1 MASDNE
7 IIAPVYRYFT
17 TDLLSDEVLMEIPF
31 GSVSYERALKAAG
44 AFSGQIPV
52 FEGNRNLDLYES
64 TMPGQTGLYV
74 VRDNV
79 CVWGGIIWSR
89 SYDVKSRVLQV
100 SASEFTS
107 YFHHRLIWKTV
118 NYEYGATVTIGSTGG
133 NVVFDYGS
141 TDALKQGSS
150 VKIEFYDPEDFRYNG
165 YYVIGSTPPPTTN
178 SFTLAAPY
186 AQAKI
191 IAVKRASSVVTITT
205 DGPHGFSTGDS
216 VTLNLGTGSQF
227 NGTYLINAP
236 AGSASTYF
244 TFNQGGSDVPV
255 ATTTGTA
262 VRPIPAGVYRDA
274 TITTH
279 TDTYDYVRGLVTAV
293 FDDFVGIDFAD
304 DYLNPGIRTE
314 LDITNIGRAGGW
326 VTVTTGSNHNLAI
339 GQTVVVSE
347 VGQPYDGEWVI
358 TDTPTDNTFRFA
370 LGGTEAAHNLAPLV
384 SDIVKRSASAGV
396 ATITTGA
403 PHGYL
408 VGQKVTVA
416 PGADIDGFAAA
427 FAGEWAITNVP
438 SVTTFQYNLIDQITT
453 GTRSLP
459 NPTVSGAQATE
470 TILTET
476 FDTTLDGWFGT
487 SLVTPSLTTAQV
499 HSGTKSMMTTQSGT
513 VTDFVR
519 IGRTFTNLI
528 PGHKYRLDGWTYVPG
543 STGIADFQVRLDT
556 VPTATIFINA
566 GSWQSFAFEVT
577 ATDFTQTFYLYP
589 HNGGAGY
596 IQYFDD
602 FVFTHTSPA
611 WTSKIGSRD
620 LTGNVVT
627 LATSQPNG
635 SVPGGPITVSGL
647 DMNIPIAEKAFD
659 AANNKAT
666 VTTTIPHELSVGDSV
681 QIEGLSDS
689 SPIVKKEA
697 TAAGGLSTL
706 VVRTNLFG
714 NSRADNA
721 GWYAGTVG
729 GVGGAGTLAFSNIL
743 GTGLPGNLSNW
754 AMRETITSVGASNY
768 MDVRNGSSASVA
780 PPVLPGHTYTGSA
793 YIRSSAFGTCV
804 LFMQFLDASN
814 VVLTTQTASKADPLL
829 PNTWVR
835 HSVTGTA
842 PAGAVKAVVIL
853 RAIGSG
859 TLAVGDWIEG
869 TAWQFEENPF
879 ATPYFYG
886 SNAASG
892 NYTYGFYGAANASA
906 SQEFFSGYNNARV
919 TLTTSPAHNFSVGQ
933 AVTVTDMLDTYIPAS
948 RSITSFVGTMSTTVP
963 HNLNPGDPIAI
974 QNVVDIPPLASYQ
987 LTSNEVTVNTTIVHA
1002 FTVGQ
1007 QVTLANITES
1017 ATVVAK
1023 EIQAGIVI
1031 LTFSRNHN
1039 MQAPSRITVSGLG
1052 APYDG
1057 EHTILSTTETR
1068 VLYEL
1073 QSDTGESLTD
1083 QNAAP
1088 TKANGAVVCPDS
1100 VLNGN
1105 FVITQVPSFT
1115 SFKVSQ
1121 VGNDVPLTAVT
1132 GASATGDSPFTKA
1145 TSVLA
1150 TPTATTF
1157 TVSLPSAPN
1166 MSSAVIPYP
1175 ADDQTPKPVV
1185 AAPSWLNG
1193 KYSIYAVS
1201 RNTFTYLK
1209 PMKAPV
1215 SPVEVQGGVAV
1226 ADSLFNGSY
1235 GITEVPTAISFRFT
1249 KTGVANNMLETV
1261 NSNSAYVRAP
1271 QVFNGTF
1278 TITSV
1283 DRTNNSFKYAKT
1295 HANVATALVAGYGV
1309 SIVRPKATQSTYGSF
1324 PGNANPNIEF
1334 STRDYS
1340 GIDVL
1345 PTQYRGF
1352 ELTNVGDALSKY
1364 SDTTDGFEYRIDC
1377 SYDEDAKRFRR
1388 TFVLL
1393 PIDFP
1398 NPPPAGEV
1406 SPPSRFG
1413 ADKLVFEYPGNI
1425 IDVKIEESAENAA
1438 TRFFAVGDSGLD
1450 GDAADPYSVASDID
1464 LLDGNNRRRW
1474 PVLDDSEKVS
1484 GIDDEEILYAYA
1496 QRYLGESRPPSAK
1509 LTVSVN
1515 GSLQPT
1521 VNNYVPGNWCSLI
1534 IQDDFMKMRLASGLE
1549 PRDTVIVR
1557 KIDAMKVTVP
1567 DGTTFPET
1575 VDLTL
1580 VAEWEVDNTNG

>member
-118 NYEYGATVTIGSTGG
+118 NYEYGATVTIGSSGG
-133 NVVFDYGS
+133 AVVFDYGS
-141 TDALKQGSS
+141 TDALKPGSS
-150 VKIEFYDPEDFRYNG
+150 VKIEFYDPSDFRYNG

-178 SFTLAAPY
+178 TFALAAPY

-216 VTLNLGTGSQF
+216 ATLDLGTGSQF
-227 NGTYLINAP
+227 NGTYIISAP
-236 AGSASTYF
+236 GGSASTYF
-244 TFNQGGSDVPV
+244 TFNQGGTDVPV
-255 ATTTGTA
+255 ATISGTA
-262 VRPIPAGVYRDA
+262 VRPIPAGVYRSA

-279 TDTYDYVRGLVTAV
+279 TDTYDYVRGIVTAV

-326 VTVTTGSNHNLAI
+326 VTVTTGAPHNLAI
-339 GQTVVVSE
+339 GQTVVISE
-347 VGQPYDGEWVI
+347 VGQPYDGEWVV
-358 TDTPTDNTFRFA
+358 TDTPTDTVFRFA
-370 LGGTEAAHNLAPLV
+370 LGGTDSAHNLAPLV
-384 SDIVKRSASAGV
+384 SGIVKRSASAGV
-396 ATITTGA
+396 ATITTGT
-403 PHGYL
+403 PHKYL
-408 VGQKVTVA
+408 VGQKVTVD

-427 FAGEWAITNVP
+427 FAGEWVITNVP
-438 SVTTFQYNLIDQITT
+438 TATTFQYNLIDQITT

-459 NPTVSGAQATE
+459 NPTVSGTQASE
-470 TILTET
+470 VFLTENFET
-476 FDTTLDGWFGT
+476 SLDGWFGT
-487 SLVTPSLTTAQV
+487 SLLSPTLSTAQA
-499 HSGTKSMMTTQSGT
+499 HGGTKSMMTTQSGT
-513 VTDFVR
+513 TTDFVR

-528 PGHKYRLDGWTYVPG
+528 PGHKYRIDGWTYVPG
-543 STGIADFQVRLDT
+543 TGSIADFQAYLDT
-556 VPTATIFINA
+556 VPTATILINA

-577 ATDFTQTFYLYP
+577 ATNSTQTFYLYP

-602 FVFTHTSPA
+602 FTFTHTSPA

-620 LTGNVVT
+620 LTGNVAT
-627 LATSQPNG
+627 LGTSQPNG
-635 SVPGGPITVSGL
+635 SVPGGTITVSGL
-647 DMNIPIAEKAFD
+647 DMNIPIAEKALD
-659 AANNKAT
+659 AANSKAT
-666 VTTTIPHELSVGDSV
+666 ITTTVPHELSVGDQI

-689 SPIVKKEA
+689 SPIVKKEITGTTSTSRTVRVNRA
-697 TAAGGLSTL
+697 VNPASTL
-706 VVRTNLFG
+706 VGLFSSDANASISSVPISGTTNLP
-714 NSRADNA
+714 
-721 GWYAGTVG
+721 
-729 GVGGAGTLAFSNIL
+729 SN
-743 GTGLPGNLSNW
+743 TATS
-754 AMRETITSVGASNY
+754 AMRATVTS
-768 MDVRNGSSASVA
+768 
-780 PPVLPGHTYTGSA
+780 PPVSWVDIYTTTIGSFIDKVVPGGTYTGSV
-793 YIRSSAFGTCV
+793 YMRTNRFGYASVT
-804 LFMQFLDASN
+804 MNFLDSTGF
-814 VVLTTQTASKADPLL
+814 VIGGVTATKSDPLL

-835 HSVTGTA
+835 HSVTALA
-842 PAGAVKAVVIL
+842 PAGTMYATLAPRVDL
-853 RAIGSG
+853 PSGSG
-859 TLAVGDWIEG
+859 NMAVGDWIEG
-869 TAWQFEENPF
+869 ANWQIEDGPF
-879 ATPYFYG
+879 ATPFFKG
-886 SNAASG
+886 GDPSSNG
-892 NYTYGFYGAANASA
+892 HTYGYQGAANQS
-906 SQEFFSGYNNARV
+906 SSSDVFFGYSGKV

-933 AVTVTDMLDTYIPAS
+933 AVTITDMLDTYVPTT
-948 RSITSFVGTMSTTVP
+948 RSVTSGVGTITTSVP
-963 HNLNPGDPIAI
+963 HNLNPGDALAI
-974 QNVVDIPPLASYQ
+974 QNITDTFSITSTQ
-987 LTSNEVTVNTTIVHA
+987 ITSNVVTVGLAQTHGFV
-1002 FTVGQ
+1002 VGQ
-1007 QVTLANITES
+1007 QVKLANITES

-1073 QSDTGESLTD
+1073 ESDTGESQTD

-1088 TKANGAVVCPDS
+1088 TKANGTAVCPDS
-1100 VLNGN
+1100 VLNGLS
-1105 FVITQVPSFT
+1105 VITAVPTAASLQ
-1115 SFKVSQ
+1115 VSQ
-1121 VGNDVPLTAVT
+1121 VANDVPQTFPT
-1132 GASATGDSPFTKA
+1132 GATVSGDSPVNTA
-1145 TSVLA
+1145 VAVLA
-1150 TPTATTF
+1150 VPNSTTF
-1157 TVSLPSAPN
+1157 TVTLTGVPN
-1166 MSSAVIPYP
+1166 LSSTAVAYP
-1175 ADDQTPKPVV
+1175 TDDQTPKPII
-1185 AAPSWLNG
+1185 AAPSVLNG
-1193 KYSIYAVS
+1193 KFTITGVS
-1201 RNTFTYLK
+1201 RNTFSFTQ
-1209 PMKAPV
+1209 PV
-1215 SPVEVQGGVAV
+1215 RALVSLADVQGGVAV

-1235 GITEVPTAISFRFT
+1235 AITEVPTAISFRFA
-1249 KTGVANNMLETV
+1249 KTGTNNMLETV

-1271 QVFNGTF
+1271 QVFNGSF

-1295 HANVATALVAGYGV
+1295 HANVATALVAGYGS

-1324 PGNANPNIEF
+1324 PGNANPDIEF
-1334 STRDYS
+1334 STRAYS

-1345 PTQYRGF
+1345 PTQYRGH

-1398 NPPPAGEV
+1398 NPPPAGEA

-1425 IDVKIEESAENAA
+1425 IDVKIDESAENAA
-1438 TRFFAVGDSGLD
+1438 TRFFAVGESGLD

-1464 LLDGNNRRRW
+1464 LLDGSNRRRW

-1534 IQDDFMKMRLASGLE
+1534 VQDDFMKMRLASGLE
-1549 PRDTVIVR
+1549 PRDTVIIR
-1557 KIDAMKVTVP
+1557 KIDSMKVTVP